1 MLSSTED
8 HETLHYSSDDDF
20 TPTILSSFSFSPT
33 VNVKVQNENQLGTN
47 EIITKKLEFI
57 SDQISCMQDML
68 HTVIA
73 KHEQMEMLWTSA
85 STVKDDEIKKGKISR
100 CLKCEPDDPCGTN
113 SIHFCVSDDDS
124 FLRYRFAENG
134 ATKWNQEPQHKSVDE
149 YSSSKKWV
157 HPIHLVLTALF
168 SWILN
173 IFGNREIEEEIIQKH
188 YQMQDQRKN
197 AETLKVLKIPDDVK
211 IEIELRKARRVHV
224 E

>member
-8 HETLHYSSDDDF
+8 HDTLHYSSDDDF

-33 VNVKVQNENQLGTN
+33 VNDEVQNENQLATN

-100 CLKCEPDDPCGTN
+100 CLKCDPCGTN

-134 ATKWNQEPQHKSVDE
+134 ATKWNQEPPP
-149 YSSSKKWV
+149 SKKWV